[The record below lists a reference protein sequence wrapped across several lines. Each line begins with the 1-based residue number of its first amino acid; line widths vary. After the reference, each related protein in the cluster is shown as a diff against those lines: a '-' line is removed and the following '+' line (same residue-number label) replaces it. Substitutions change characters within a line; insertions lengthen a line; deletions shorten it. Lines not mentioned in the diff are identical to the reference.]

1 MSHTGDITQL
11 LHRAANGESA
21 AANQLLP
28 VIYQQLHVL
37 ARRQLYGEQ
46 QAPTLSATALV
57 NEAYLLLF
65 GEAKLAWQDRG
76 HFFAY
81 AAKAMRNILIDH
93 ARQRLTEKRGG
104 HVARVDIAD
113 IEIGADDESVDLL
126 ALDQVLMQ
134 MAQDHPRLVQVVELR
149 FFAGLSVED
158 AAESLAIDARSVKR
172 DWQKARA
179 YIHRALE
186 RSGSE

>member
-1 MSHTGDITQL
+1 MPQIEGITQL
-11 LHRAANGESA
+11 LQRAANGESA
-21 AANQLLP
+21 AANQLMP
-28 VIYQQLHVL
+28 VIYEQLHAL

-65 GEAKLAWQDRG
+65 GDAELTWLDRG

-104 HVARVDIAD
+104 QVARVDIAEV
-113 IEIGADDESVDLL
+113 EIGADDESIDLL
-126 ALDQVLMQ
+126 AMDQVLTQ
-134 MAQDHPRLVQVVELR
+134 MAQVHPRLVQVVELR
-149 FFAGLSVED
+149 FFAGLSVEE
-158 AAESLAIDARSVKR
+158 AAQSLAIDARSVKR

-186 RSGSE
+186 RPGSK